1 MIYWFR
7 TDLRL
12 HDSPALK
19 AALDLEPEVFYPIWC
34 WDPHYVYRARV
45 GPNRWQFLI
54 DCQNDVSARITQTNK
69 KSKLFVLREA
79 PSTLLPKLWKEWK
92 ISHLVFEKDTDAY
105 GRERDEEVMKLAK
118 EAGVEVLRV
127 SGRTLWDSDELV
139 KANGGKPTMTISQV
153 QTVCGADTYGPIKD
167 SLAAGWKETWE
178 NFEADTCTKNYSRS
192 WRSVI
197 ELHA

>member
-1 MIYWFR
+1 MPPRVIYWFR

-54 DCQNDVSARITQTNK
+54 DCQNDVSARITKTNK
-69 KSKLFVLREA
+69 NSKLFVLREA
-79 PSTLLPKLWKEWK
+79 PQTLLPKLWKEWK

-105 GRERDEEVMKLAK
+105 GRGRDEEVMKLAR

-127 SGRTLWDSDELV
+127 SGRTLWDSDDLV
-139 KANGGKPTMTISQV
+139 KANGGRPTMTLSQV
-153 QTVCGADTYGPIKD
+153 QTVSNHCN
-167 SLAAGWKETWE
+167 TW
-178 NFEADTCTKNYSRS
+178 
-192 WRSVI
+192 I
-197 ELHA
+197 L